1 MVILVYLAI
10 VACSVTQSASGK
22 LFNRYSDNST
32 AFNAVKATSA
42 LILFFIIAVFDFS
55 FHLPTLLFGLGYG
68 LCLCA
73 SMYAGYRA
81 LCLGPM
87 ALTSMLVSFSLILP
101 LLWGLTVGEETLSP
115 VRSVALVLLL
125 LAIVFVNL
133 DKLLPKRAQKEE
145 TAEKR
150 PYGLW
155 LFLVALTFL
164 ANGVCSI
171 LQKMHGTRFPEGHS
185 DEFMLFAMLSCSVI
199 FSTAI
204 LLQKRKAQ
212 IKMEHKL
219 WLGVLSGATNGLAG
233 FFTLILAGLENAT
246 VLFPVISAGTL
257 LGALLCGRFVFK
269 EKLRCHHY
277 ASLLFGMLAVVLLKL

>member
-1 MVILVYLAI
+1 MVILVYFAI
-10 VACSVTQSASGK
+10 VACSVVQSASGK

-42 LILFFIIAVFDFS
+42 LVLFFLMAVPNFS
-55 FHLPTLLFGLGYG
+55 FHLPTLLFSLVYG

-81 LCLGPM
+81 ICIGPM
-87 ALTSMLVSFSLILP
+87 ALTSMLVSFSLVLP

-125 LAIVFVNL
+125 FAILLINW
-133 DKLLPKRAQKEE
+133 DKLFPKRAQKEASE
-145 TAEKR
+145 EKR
-150 PYGLW
+150 RYGLW
-155 LFLVALTFL
+155 LFLVGVAFF

-171 LQKMHGTRFPEGHS
+171 LQKMHGTRYS
-185 DEFMLFAMLSCSVI
+185 DIYSEEFMLFAMLPCSVI
-199 FSTAI
+199 FCAVALYRQRPT
-204 LLQKRKAQ
+204 Q
-212 IKMEHKL
+212 IQNEPKL
-219 WLGVLSGATNGLAG
+219 WLGALAGTTNGLAN
-233 FFTLILAGLENAT
+233 FLTLTLAGLENAT

-269 EKLRCHHY
+269 EKLRYPHY
-277 ASLLFGMLAVVLLKL
+277 AALLFGMLAVVLLKL